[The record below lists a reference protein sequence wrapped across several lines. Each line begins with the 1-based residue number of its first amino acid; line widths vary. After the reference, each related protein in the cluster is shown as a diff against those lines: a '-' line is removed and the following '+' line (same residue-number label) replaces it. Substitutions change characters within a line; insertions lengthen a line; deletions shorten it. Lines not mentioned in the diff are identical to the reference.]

1 MLPGLIFK
9 IKSFGISDNLLE
21 LIKNFL
27 SKRIQRVVLNV
38 QTSEWEKNYAG
49 VTQGSILGPMFFLIY
64 INDLTDGTSS
74 IVKLFADDTSLFS
87 VAQNKN
93 NSASQLHNDLDKVDD
108 WVYKWKISFNPDPS
122 KQAQEVIFSRK
133 CTIEDNSPIYFN
145 DIPVIQTTVQK
156 HIGMYLDE
164 KLGYNTHNKEKRSKI
179 YKGTAL
185 LLRNLSNK
193 LPRQGLVTIYKA
205 FIRPHLDYGDI
216 LYDKPNNETFINK
229 IEKAQYDT
237 VLEITGAIRWTPREK
252 LNLALN
258 ISNLGDDLGNWLIF
272 IKFSLQDY
280 LSIYFN

>member
-1 MLPGLIFK
+1 M
-9 IKSFGISDNLLE
+9 
-21 LIKNFL
+21 
-27 SKRIQRVVLNV
+27 
-38 QTSEWEKNYAG
+38 
-49 VTQGSILGPMFFLIY
+49 
-64 INDLTDGTSS
+64 
-74 IVKLFADDTSLFS
+74 
-87 VAQNKN
+87 
-93 NSASQLHNDLDKVDD
+93 
-108 WVYKWKISFNPDPS
+108 
-122 KQAQEVIFSRK
+122 IFSRK

-145 DIPVIQTTVQK
+145 DIPVTQTTVQK

-179 YKGTAL
+179 YKGIAL
-185 LLRNLSNK
+185 LLRNLSSK